1 MALPRSLSFKKR
13 IFAVAALPAAISA
26 VFPAQLYAQTSQDL
40 VIEEIVVTARK
51 RVENIQDVPVAIT
64 AFSAEKLNE
73 GGITNIANFGDRV
86 PNVELE
92 SGNGATGD
100 ANVYIR
106 GVGQRE
112 TKSNLDSGV
121 GIYIDG
127 VYIPRASGALL
138 DLNDVESV
146 QVLRGPQ
153 GTLFGK
159 NTTGGAL
166 VISTQKP
173 DDQLGGKAM
182 VRAGN
187 YNRLDFQGTVN
198 APLIEDKLLSRLT
211 YASTNRDGT
220 THNVYDGKDYN
231 DESREAL
238 QLQFRWLN
246 SSTVTTDFN
255 FNYTNT
261 TQKSRGGPC
270 IYSGEGNPPSQ
281 LEQSLLLVNN
291 GLTTPSTTPD
301 GQTVDLKA
309 ACNAQSG
316 DSLDQWQFASDG
328 TGDYNTASFGASA
341 TVDWEISDN
350 LSFRSISAYRH
361 LKEKSRDQELDFTSL
376 SVLGRFNTD
385 PTTNDYISQEFQ
397 FIGSLFDDQ
406 VEYVAGAFMFSE
418 KGEEN
423 YNGTTGPILGSNYIE
438 LNAQGGFAGN
448 PAATGIPGSSAN
460 ATAMLLIDAETQGET
475 EHLGGA
481 LFTQADWA
489 MTEQWSLTAGIRYT
503 YEKRKLSQVKSSPNI
518 DDLAV
523 VPFSVVDT
531 SDYNDSPL
539 TNSIFV
545 DQSGQ
550 GFITEG
556 YGYGTDPIY
565 ADDQITSDAW
575 TPMASI
581 QYAFNDS
588 LTDILGLDA
597 ANSYLTVS
605 KGFRAGG
612 LNDGLN
618 DDLQDFDPETVI
630 NTEWGLKLDALDR
643 RLRANI
649 AVFHMSYDDIQM
661 TSIRTGGSGRPAPIT
676 VNAAGATMQGVEIEI
691 TAIPFDNLEVG
702 YSGAFLKGEYDEFS
716 DVDAAGNTI
725 DRSDE
730 DMVRAPE
737 YNHFLSVQYFLN
749 TSIGTIVPRAEVQFK
764 GETDYHLSAEGS
776 ASKAWVSDTA
786 TIYNARLT
794 WTSPDQE
801 WQASLF
807 GRNLGNEYY
816 LTGGTDVTNTLNVGN
831 LTYGDPRTYGGEV
844 SFNF

>member
-1 MALPRSLSFKKR
+1 MALPSNWSVQKR
-13 IFAVAALPAAISA
+13 IFAIAALPAAIAS
-26 VFPAQLYAQTSQDL
+26 VLPGQVHAQSPENL

-51 RVENIQDVPVAIT
+51 RVENIQEVPVAVT

-92 SGNGATGD
+92 SGNGSTGD

-198 APLIEDKLLSRLT
+198 APLLEDKLLSRLT

-220 THNVYDGKDYN
+220 THNVYDGQDYN
-231 DESREAL
+231 DESREAV

-255 FNYTNT
+255 FNYTKT

-281 LEQSLLLVNN
+281 IEQSLLLVNN
-291 GLTTPSTTPD
+291 GLTTPGTSPD
-301 GQTVDLKA
+301 GQTMNLKA
-309 ACNAQSG
+309 ACKSQSG
-316 DSLDQWQFASDG
+316 DSLDQWQFASDAS
-328 TGDYNTASFGASA
+328 GDYNTASYGASA
-341 TVDWEISDN
+341 TVDWEISDT
-350 LSFRSISAYRH
+350 LSFRSITAYRH
-361 LKEKSRDQELDFTSL
+361 LEEKSRDQELDFTSL
-376 SVLGRFNTD
+376 PVLSRHNTA
-385 PTTNDYISQEFQ
+385 PTTNNYISQEFQ
-397 FIGSLFDDQ
+397 FIGSLFDDK
-406 VEYVAGAFMFSE
+406 VEYVAGAFLFSE
-418 KGEEN
+418 KGKEN
-423 YNGTTGPILGSNYIE
+423 YNSKTGASFGSNYIE
-438 LNAQGGFAGN
+438 LDAQGGFAGN
-448 PAATGIPGSSAN
+448 PAATGIPGSTPN
-460 ATAMLLIDAETQGET
+460 ATAMLLLDAETRVET

-481 LFTQADWA
+481 LFSQADWSIS
-489 MTEQWSLTAGIRYT
+489 EQWTLTAGLRYT

-523 VPFSVVDT
+523 LPFSVVDT
-531 SDYNDSPL
+531 SDYNSSPL
-539 TNSIFV
+539 TNTIYV
-545 DQSGQ
+545 DQSGR
-550 GFITEG
+550 GFVTEG
-556 YGYGTDPIY
+556 YGFGTDPIY
-565 ADDQITSDAW
+565 AEDQVTNDAW

-588 LTDILGLDA
+588 LTDMFGLDA
-597 ANSYLTVS
+597 ANTYLTLS

-618 DDLQDFDPETVI
+618 NDLQSFDPETVI
-630 NTEWGLKLDALDR
+630 NTEWGLKVDALDR

-649 AVFHMSYDDIQM
+649 AVFSMSYEDIQM
-661 TSIRTGGSGRPAPIT
+661 TSIRTGGSGRPAPVT
-676 VNAAGATMQGVEIEI
+676 VNAAEATMQGVELEI
-691 TAIPFDNLEVG
+691 TAIPFDNFEVG
-702 YSGAFLKGEYDEFS
+702 YSGALLSGEYDDFM
-716 DVDAAGNTI
+716 DVDGQGNVI

-737 YNHFLSVQYFLN
+737 YNHFLSMQYFLH

-764 GETDYHLSAEGS
+764 GETDYHLTAEGA
-776 ASKAWVSDTA
+776 ASGDWVSDTA
-786 TIYNARLT
+786 TVYNARLT
-794 WTSPDQE
+794 WTSTNEE
-801 WQASLF
+801 WEASLF

-816 LTGGTDVTNTLNVGN
+816 ITGGTDVTNLLNLGN

-844 SFNF
+844 HFSF